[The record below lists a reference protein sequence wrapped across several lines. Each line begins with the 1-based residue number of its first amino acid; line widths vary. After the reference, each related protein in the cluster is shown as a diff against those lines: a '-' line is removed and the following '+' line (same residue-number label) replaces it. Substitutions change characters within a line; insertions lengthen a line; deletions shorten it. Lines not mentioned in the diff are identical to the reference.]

1 MWGFLLQT
9 GCAESARRDHPNAGL
24 GEEGTPHR
32 NLSIQVRIRRIPNR
46 EIDFKTL
53 PFKRHAARSRLRTAS
68 RPADQPAPGHTSHK
82 DKPNISL
89 DLSYV
94 TNDMDPARNSDYIF
108 VRRAPRL
115 GQTLRTGE
123 RRTIQNMG
131 STVRAHCSRHSHR
144 SCALPGRGTSFVP
157 PRPSPATPRCFTTC
171 VGDLGIRSSG
181 VLNVIVFI
189 SCSCRHLYEREGRA
203 HACFSLCVSHCVFL
217 TVRTGPLGPRACACC
232 VFLLQQLSLQIN
244 ISLLVAVVSPTAQE
258 SKPKPRR
265 LVRGLQPETPR
276 NYRYIQYRY

>member
-115 GQTLRTGE
+115 GQRHCARASGAPYKTWVQQCGRIA
-123 RRTIQNMG
+123 RD
-131 STVRAHCSRHSHR
+131 TVTDRVPSRGAAHPLSPHDRA
-144 SCALPGRGTSFVP
+144 
-157 PRPSPATPRCFTTC
+157 PRPRAASPHALAT
-171 VGDLGIRSSG
+171 
-181 VLNVIVFI
+181 
-189 SCSCRHLYEREGRA
+189 
-203 HACFSLCVSHCVFL
+203 
-217 TVRTGPLGPRACACC
+217 
-232 VFLLQQLSLQIN
+232 
-244 ISLLVAVVSPTAQE
+244 
-258 SKPKPRR
+258 
-265 LVRGLQPETPR
+265 
-276 NYRYIQYRY
+276 

>member
-94 TNDMDPARNSDYIF
+94 TNDMDPARNSDYVF
-108 VRRAPRL
+108 VRRFRSKGAPSRPDI
-115 GQTLRTGE
+115 LRTGE

-131 STVRAHCSRHSHR
+131 STQCGRNARDTVTDRVPSRGAAHPLSPHDRA
-144 SCALPGRGTSFVP
+144 
-157 PRPSPATPRCFTTC
+157 PRPRAASPHALAT
-171 VGDLGIRSSG
+171 
-181 VLNVIVFI
+181 
-189 SCSCRHLYEREGRA
+189 
-203 HACFSLCVSHCVFL
+203 
-217 TVRTGPLGPRACACC
+217 
-232 VFLLQQLSLQIN
+232 
-244 ISLLVAVVSPTAQE
+244 
-258 SKPKPRR
+258 
-265 LVRGLQPETPR
+265 
-276 NYRYIQYRY
+276 